1 MQLRA
6 DWIFVFFYVTKLGRV
21 IKSMA
26 WCPCAC
32 ESRPQDNRNMKSTWL
47 CWWFIFWSTCVNG
60 NGRLH
65 DDANRMLN
73 IKKKKKRFSSSLSD
87 YGTPFFIPLPWQR
100 IDPVRI
106 KKRRKRRKVL
116 IEFDLVFLSLF
127 SERTRRRAKAIHL
140 GSISSGRV
148 THKAAPA
155 QRSSWQ
161 CISPGHLTYSFH
173 YLINPS
179 SGSSNGGSGGS
190 NRGPGIVNQLMG
202 CWWRHRMLI
211 ISPLSSDVQEEDN
224 GRVAK
229 FRQI

>member
-6 DWIFVFFYVTKLGRV
+6 DWILVFFFYVTKLGRV

-73 IKKKKKRFSSSLSD
+73 IKKRNDSPLLFLITERHFLFRCHGNALIPCGSKKKKEKE
-87 YGTPFFIPLPWQR
+87 G
-100 IDPVRI
+100 
-106 KKRRKRRKVL
+106 KRRKVL

-155 QRSSWQ
+155 RRSSWQ

-179 SGSSNGGSGGS
+179 SGSRTAAAAAATGAPAS
-190 NRGPGIVNQLMG
+190 
-202 CWWRHRMLI
+202 LI
-211 ISPLSSDVQEEDN
+211 S
-224 GRVAK
+224 
-229 FRQI
+229 